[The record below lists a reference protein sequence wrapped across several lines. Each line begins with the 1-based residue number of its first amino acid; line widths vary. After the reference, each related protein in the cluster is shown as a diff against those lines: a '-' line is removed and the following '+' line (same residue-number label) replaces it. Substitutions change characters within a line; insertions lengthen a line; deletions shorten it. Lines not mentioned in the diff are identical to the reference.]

1 MTAAT
6 ASPERAVGRTP
17 SAPWLALLAGPL
29 SFGIAAPA
37 LILSRVAGDLGVS
50 VAAATWIVTGFG
62 LGIAV
67 GTPLL
72 AGLIGHRGV
81 RAALVASAGL
91 VLLGVVLAV
100 AVPLLPVLAAAG
112 VIQGLGSAGLTAI
125 AMNLAKSPRVMG
137 LVTAAL
143 AVFGA
148 TAPLV
153 GSLLSDALSWQ
164 ATLALPGVSLL
175 AVPACLRLAP
185 TGATAREGFDGRG
198 AVLLTAV
205 VTALVFVP
213 QWPVV
218 AGACVIAFG
227 VLLGFHLR
235 ARPNG
240 FVPTILL
247 RTPRFLVSSGLAFA
261 LAVVNFGMFYGV
273 PIQLAK
279 HAGWTASQI
288 GIAMLWPLLLGG
300 TVSWV
305 VVTAT
310 ARLRMGV
317 VLTGFI
323 AAGVTAA
330 LLGLTSVSPVVLL
343 VAPGISALPAASG
356 QGVFAVRAT
365 AAVPDERR
373 PAAIGLFTLCYLLG
387 AAFGP
392 AIVAL
397 LAG

>member
-1 MTAAT
+1 
-6 ASPERAVGRTP
+6 
-17 SAPWLALLAGPL
+17 
-29 SFGIAAPA
+29 
-37 LILSRVAGDLGVS
+37 
-50 VAAATWIVTGFG
+50 
-62 LGIAV
+62 
-67 GTPLL
+67 
-72 AGLIGHRGV
+72 
-81 RAALVASAGL
+81 
-91 VLLGVVLAV
+91 
-100 AVPLLPVLAAAG
+100 
-112 VIQGLGSAGLTAI
+112 
-125 AMNLAKSPRVMG
+125 MG

-185 TGATAREGFDGRG
+185 TAATARESFDGRG

-235 ARPNG
+235 ARPDG

-247 RTPRFLVSSGLAFA
+247 RTPRFLVSSALAFA

-288 GIAMLWPLLLGG
+288 GIAMLWPLLVGG

-330 LLGLTSVSPVVLL
+330 VLGLTSVNPAVLL
-343 VAPGISALPAASG
+343 VAPGISALTAASG

>member
-1 MTAAT
+1 
-6 ASPERAVGRTP
+6 
-17 SAPWLALLAGPL
+17 
-29 SFGIAAPA
+29 
-37 LILSRVAGDLGVS
+37 
-50 VAAATWIVTGFG
+50 
-62 LGIAV
+62 
-67 GTPLL
+67 
-72 AGLIGHRGV
+72 V
-81 RAALVASAGL
+81 RAALITSAGL

-100 AVPLLPVLAAAG
+100 TVPVLPVLAAAG

-148 TAPLV
+148 AAPLV
-153 GSLLSDALSWQ
+153 GSLISDSVSWQ

-175 AVPACLRLAP
+175 AVPACLRRAS
-185 TGATAREGFDGRG
+185 TVATDRGGFDGRG

-218 AGACVIAFG
+218 AGLCVLAFG
-227 VLLGFHLR
+227 VLLGLHIR
-235 ARPNG
+235 TRSDG
-240 FVPTILL
+240 FVPTILV
-247 RTPRFLVSSGLAFA
+247 RTPRFLISSGLAFA
-261 LAVVNFGMFYGV
+261 LAVINFGMFYGV
-273 PIQLAK
+273 PIQLAR
-279 HAGWTASQI
+279 HAGWTAGQI
-288 GIAMLWPLLLGG
+288 GIAMLWPLLVGG

-310 ARLRMGV
+310 ARLRFGV
-317 VLTGFI
+317 VLAGFI
-323 AAGVTAA
+323 AAGLTAA
-330 LLGLTSVSPVVLL
+330 LLGLTSVNPVVLL
-343 VAPGISALPAASG
+343 TAPGISALSAASG
-356 QGVFAVRAT
+356 SGVFAVRAT

-397 LAG
+397 LTG

>member
-6 ASPERAVGRTP
+6 APREETVSRAP

-81 RAALVASAGL
+81 RAALTTSAGL

-100 AVPLLPVLAAAG
+100 AVPSLPVLAAAG

-153 GSLLSDALSWQ
+153 GSLLSDAVSWQ

-175 AVPACLRLAP
+175 AVPACLRFAP
-185 TGATAREGFDGRG
+185 TAPTAREGFDGRG

-218 AGACVIAFG
+218 AGACVVAFG

-235 ARPNG
+235 MRPNG
-240 FVPTILL
+240 FVPTVLL
-247 RTPRFLVSSGLAFA
+247 RTPRFLISSGLAFA

-279 HAGWTASQI
+279 HAGWSASQI

-330 LLGLTSVSPVVLL
+330 LLGLTSVNPVVLL
-343 VAPGISALPAASG
+343 VAPGISALTAASG

-373 PAAIGLFTLCYLLG
+373 SAAIGLFTLCYLLG

>member
-6 ASPERAVGRTP
+6 ASREHTV

-81 RAALVASAGL
+81 RAALLTSAGL
-91 VLLGVVLAV
+91 LLLGVVLAV
-100 AVPLLPVLAAAG
+100 AVPSLPVLAAAG

-153 GSLLSDALSWQ
+153 GSLLTDALSWQ
-164 ATLALPGVSLL
+164 ATLALPGVALL
-175 AVPACLRLAP
+175 GVPACLRFAP
-185 TGATAREGFDGRG
+185 TVPTAHGGFDGRG

-218 AGACVIAFG
+218 AGACVVAFA

-235 ARPNG
+235 MRPDG

-247 RTPRFLVSSGLAFA
+247 RTPRFLISSGLAFA

-273 PIQLAK
+273 PIQLAR

-288 GIAMLWPLLLGG
+288 GIAMLWPLLVGG

-330 LLGLTSVSPVVLL
+330 LLGLTSVNPVVLL
-343 VAPGISALPAASG
+343 VAPGLSALTAASG